1 MLKEVYDSS
10 IIIQLISVLK
20 NNIKG
25 KTINYTEIIITAM
38 EIIDKYE
45 NLTGSL
51 KKSYIMIAIDN
62 ISRGNDRMIGTEDDL
77 ISQENV
83 IILKNLI
90 EQNILSDLID
100 TIVIATKGK
109 IDINK
114 SSTELK
120 KNCKFLYFC

>member
-1 MLKEVYDSS
+1 MFMIVIACFSRCK
-10 IIIQLISVLK
+10 ILINVSRRYS
-20 NNIKG
+20 
-25 KTINYTEIIITAM
+25 NY
-38 EIIDKYE
+38 K
-45 NLTGSL
+45 
-51 KKSYIMIAIDN
+51 
-62 ISRGNDRMIGTEDDL
+62 IGLGDDL

-83 IILKNLI
+83 IILKSLI

>member
-10 IIIQLISVLK
+10 IIIELISALK

-51 KKSYIMIAIDN
+51 KKSYIIMAIDN
-62 ISRGNDRMIGTEDDL
+62 ISRGNYKIGLGDDS

-83 IILKNLI
+83 IILKSLI
-90 EQNILSDLID
+90 QQNILSDLID

>member
-10 IIIQLISVLK
+10 IIIELISALK

-25 KTINYTEIIITAM
+25 KTINYTQIIITAM

-45 NLTGSL
+45 NLTGTL
-51 KKSYIMIAIDN
+51 KKSYIIMAIDN
-62 ISRGNDRMIGTEDDL
+62 ISRGNYKIGLGDEL

-83 IILKNLI
+83 IILKSLI

-114 SSTELK
+114 SST
-120 KNCKFLYFC
+120 

>member
-10 IIIQLISVLK
+10 IIIELISALK

-25 KTINYTEIIITAM
+25 KTINYTQIIITAM

-45 NLTGSL
+45 NLTGTL
-51 KKSYIMIAIDN
+51 KKSYIIMAIDN
-62 ISRGNDRMIGTEDDL
+62 ISRGNYKIGLGDEL

-83 IILKNLI
+83 IILKSLI

>member
-10 IIIQLISVLK
+10 IIIELISALK

-25 KTINYTEIIITAM
+25 KTINYTQIIITAM

-51 KKSYIMIAIDN
+51 KKSYIIMAIDN
-62 ISRGNDRMIGTEDDL
+62 ISRGNYKIGLGDDS

-83 IILKNLI
+83 IILKSLI
-90 EQNILSDLID
+90 QQNILSDLID